1 MFSTFKRH
9 IWRMLTGLLLLIAL
23 LLNTAGVYHIPLIDR
38 LEEIAYD
45 TRLRLL
51 MPNTVDNRIVI
62 VDLDEKSL
70 KAEGRWPWGRDKV
83 SRLLDRLFDDYGV
96 AIVGFDVVFA
106 EPDESSGLKVL
117 QGLSQSR
124 LKDVPEYQSALTDL
138 APQLDRD
145 AWFAQHLKGRPV
157 ILGYYFTSRSGQQ
170 KAHVSGALPEPIFP
184 PGALGDIRLQARSM
198 DGYGANL
205 PALQQAALDSGHFN
219 PLHDPDGVNRR
230 VPLLLEYQGGYY
242 ESLALLMARHF
253 LGVEFVELG
262 FPDEEAMAAG
272 YSAIEWVKLGDI
284 RIPVDKEFATLVPFR
299 GGQGSFPYV
308 SATDVLHKKVDP
320 ALLAGRIILIG
331 TTAPGL
337 MDLRTVPV
345 GTVYPGVEVH
355 ASLISGILDNNLK
368 ERPAYV
374 LGLELALIF
383 CNGIAIILVLALL
396 GPVASLLFT
405 LAVLGA
411 NVGFNF
417 WAWQNINLVYPIA
430 SVTVLILGL
439 FAINMVYGFFF
450 EARTKR
456 RVAGLFGQY
465 VPPEL
470 VEELSEH
477 PEQASMEGDSR
488 EMTVLFSDVRNFTN
502 LSEGL
507 TPIELTRLM
516 NAYLTTMTKV
526 IHEHRGTIDK
536 YIGDAIMAFWGAPLA
551 DPDHAR
557 HGLAAALAMQEKMK
571 ELREEFPKQGWPA
584 MRIGVGLNSGVMN
597 VGNMGSEF
605 RRSYTVMGDAVNLAS
620 RLEGLT
626 KEYGVEILAGE
637 HTREA
642 LPDFVFRELDRVR
655 VKGKDKPVAIFEPL
669 GLKDK
674 VSEAAQAEATEFK
687 QALARYRAQDWAAAE
702 AQLKALAERLPGHK
716 LYELYLERIAHF
728 RAEPPGEG
736 WDGVFVFKTK

>member
-1 MFSTFKRH
+1 
-9 IWRMLTGLLLLIAL
+9 
-23 LLNTAGVYHIPLIDR
+23 
-38 LEEIAYD
+38 
-45 TRLRLL
+45 
-51 MPNTVDNRIVI
+51 
-62 VDLDEKSL
+62 
-70 KAEGRWPWGRDKV
+70 
-83 SRLLDRLFDDYGV
+83 
-96 AIVGFDVVFA
+96 
-106 EPDESSGLKVL
+106 
-117 QGLSQSR
+117 
-124 LKDVPEYQSALTDL
+124 
-138 APQLDRD
+138 
-145 AWFAQHLKGRPV
+145 
-157 ILGYYFTSRSGQQ
+157 
-170 KAHVSGALPEPIFP
+170 
-184 PGALGDIRLQARSM
+184 
-198 DGYGANL
+198 
-205 PALQQAALDSGHFN
+205 
-219 PLHDPDGVNRR
+219 
-230 VPLLLEYQGGYY
+230 
-242 ESLALLMARHF
+242 
-253 LGVEFVELG
+253 
-262 FPDEEAMAAG
+262 
-272 YSAIEWVKLGDI
+272 
-284 RIPVDKEFATLVPFR
+284 
-299 GGQGSFPYV
+299 
-308 SATDVLHKKVDP
+308 
-320 ALLAGRIILIG
+320 
-331 TTAPGL
+331 
-337 MDLRTVPV
+337 
-345 GTVYPGVEVH
+345 
-355 ASLISGILDNNLK
+355 
-368 ERPAYV
+368 
-374 LGLELALIF
+374 
-383 CNGIAIILVLALL
+383 
-396 GPVASLLFT
+396 
-405 LAVLGA
+405 
-411 NVGFNF
+411 
-417 WAWQNINLVYPIA
+417 
-430 SVTVLILGL
+430 
-439 FAINMVYGFFF
+439 MVYGFFF

>member
-1 MFSTFKRH
+1 MFRTLKRH
-9 IWRMLTGLLLLIAL
+9 AWRMLTGLLLLIAL
-23 LLNTAGVYHIPLIDR
+23 LLNTAGFIRIPLLDR

-45 TRLRLL
+45 TRLKLL
-51 MPNTVDNRIVI
+51 MPNTVDHRIVI

-83 SRLLDRLFDDYGV
+83 ARLVDRLFDDYGV

-117 QGLSQSR
+117 QGLAQSR
-124 LKDVPEYQSALTDL
+124 LKNIPEYQSAIRDL

-145 AWFAQHLKGRPV
+145 ALFAQHIKGRPV

-170 KAHVSGALPEPIFP
+170 QAQVSGVLPEPIFP

-205 PALQQAALDSGHFN
+205 PALQAAALDSGHFN

-253 LGVEFVELG
+253 LGVDFVELG
-262 FPDEEAMAAG
+262 FPDEAAMASG
-272 YSAIEWVKLGDI
+272 YTAVEWVKLGDI

-308 SATDVLHKKVDP
+308 SATDVLNKKVDP
-320 ALLAGRIILIG
+320 NVLAGRIVLVG

-355 ASLISGILDNNLK
+355 ANLISGILDNNIK
-368 ERPAYV
+368 EKPAYV
-374 LGLELALIF
+374 LGLELALLF
-383 CNGIAIILVLALL
+383 CNGIAIILVLTLL

-411 NVGFNF
+411 NVGFNL

-516 NAYLTTMTKV
+516 NAYLTTMTRV

-536 YIGDAIMAFWGAPLA
+536 YIGDAIMAFWGAPLP
-551 DPDHAR
+551 DPEHAR
-557 HGLAAALAMQEKMK
+557 HGLEAALAMQAKMQ
-571 ELREEFPKQGWPA
+571 ELREEFPKLGWPA

-605 RRSYTVMGDAVNLAS
+605 RRAYTVMGDAVNLAS

-626 KEYGVEILAGE
+626 KEYGVEILVGE
-637 HTREA
+637 HTRES

-655 VKGKDKPVAIFEPL
+655 VKGKDKPVAIYEPF
-669 GLKDK
+669 GPQAQ
-674 VSEAAQAEATEFK
+674 VSEAVKQEIARFE
-687 QALARYRAQDWAAAE
+687 QALAHYRAQAWDAAE
-702 AQLKALAERLPGHK
+702 AELRNLAGQHPEARLYP
-716 LYELYLERIAHF
+716 LYLERIAHF
-728 RAEPPGEG
+728 RKHPPGAA